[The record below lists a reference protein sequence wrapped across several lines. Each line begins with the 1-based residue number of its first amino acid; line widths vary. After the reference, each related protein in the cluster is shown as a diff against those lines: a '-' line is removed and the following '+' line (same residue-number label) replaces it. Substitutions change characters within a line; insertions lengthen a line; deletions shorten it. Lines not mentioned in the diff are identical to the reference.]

1 MRTFLK
7 LASAAAIAVATGI
20 GPALAEFPE
29 KPIHIVVSALPGG
42 SPDILARIIG
52 QHLSVKLGQSVIVEN
67 KSGGAGAIANEYV
80 ARAPADGY
88 TILGTSDTIGIN
100 KAFFPE
106 QPDPLTSFTPVV
118 QAMQSPQVLA
128 VRADLPIEDLN
139 ALIAKAKAEPEVVT
153 IATPGVTTSG
163 NLGSLMLENQAGVDF
178 TVAVYASA
186 SPALDD
192 VLGGHVDAIF
202 VTLGPALP
210 HIQAGTLRAVAVT
223 TPERTPSLPDVPT
236 FRELGLDGMTFT
248 SWQGYVAPAGTPPD
262 VVAKLNTAIN
272 EVLQDPAARKQLL
285 DSAFDPAGGS
295 PEELGALISTGAT
308 FWAKVIK
315 DNNVTLDK

>member
-7 LASAAAIAVATGI
+7 FASAAAIAVASGV

-29 KPIHIVVSALPGG
+29 KPIKIVVSALPGG

-80 ARAPADGY
+80 ARSPADGY
-88 TILGTSDTIGIN
+88 TLLGTSDTLGIN
-100 KAFFPE
+100 KAFFPD
-106 QPDPLTSFTPVV
+106 QPDPLTSFTPVA

-128 VRADLPIEDLN
+128 VRADLPIETLA
-139 ALIAKAKAEPEVVT
+139 ALLAAAKAAPEDVS

-178 TVAVYASA
+178 TVATYASA

-192 VLGGHVDAIF
+192 VIGGHVDAIF

-210 HIQAGTLRAVAVT
+210 HIQAGTLRAIAVT
-223 TPERTPSLPDVPT
+223 TPERTPSLPEVPT
-236 FRELGLDGMTFT
+236 FGEQGFDGMTFT

-272 EVLQDPAARKQLL
+272 EILADPKAREQLL
-285 DSAFDPAGGS
+285 NSAFEPAGGS
-295 PEELGALISTGAT
+295 PEHLGTLISDGAT
-308 FWAKVIK
+308 FWAKVVA

>member
-7 LASAAAIAVATGI
+7 LASAAAIAVASGI

-29 KPIHIVVSALPGG
+29 KPIKIVVSALPGG

-52 QHLSVKLGQSVIVEN
+52 QHLSAKLGQSVIVEN

-80 ARAPADGY
+80 ARSPADGY
-88 TILGTSDTIGIN
+88 TLLGTSDTLGIN
-100 KAFFPE
+100 KAFVPD
-106 QPDPLTSFTPVV
+106 QPDPLTSFTPVA

-128 VRADLPIEDLN
+128 VRADLPIADLE
-139 ALIAKAKAEPEVVT
+139 ALLAAAKAAPEDVS

-178 TVAVYASA
+178 TVATYASA

-192 VLGGHVDAIF
+192 VIGGHVDAIF

-223 TPERTPSLPDVPT
+223 TPERTPSLPEVPT
-236 FRELGLDGMTFT
+236 FREQGYDGMTFT
-248 SWQGYVAPAGTPPD
+248 SWQGYVAPAGTPPE

-272 EVLQDPAARKQLL
+272 EILADPTAREQLL
-285 DSAFDPAGGS
+285 KSAFDPAGGT
-295 PEELGALISTGAT
+295 PEHLGKLIGDGAV
-308 FWAKVIK
+308 FWAKVIA